1 MLLTVLQATQPIPA
15 SAYVLCF
22 IPLAA
27 VVIGLVVLF
36 VLTDRHAS
44 RPYARYNPFVA
55 ATAAPGELE
64 ARPPVVG
71 ETPAGPLGASPPGT
85 TTVFEG
91 AAGAVRQ
98 VPKGEAP
105 PPAASDTP
113 ASFSGRP
120 GPAAP
125 ESLGML
131 TQEAQEALSV
141 PTRTTAEGAGSQS
154 LAPAGVMTSVGVTIA
169 HIEYKRV
176 GDSWEGE
183 YVRIIN
189 TSASPVTMTGWRLE
203 DEGAKHTY
211 IFPTFTLAPGAEVRL
226 WSLSGVDDAAN
237 LYWGHRQPIWNDT
250 GDTATLYDASGKEV
264 SRFSYGPSGPDR
276 DV

>member
-55 ATAAPGELE
+55 AAAAPGELE
-64 ARPPVVG
+64 TRPPVVG

-91 AAGAVRQ
+91 AAGALRQ
-98 VPKGEAP
+98 VPQGEAP
-105 PPAASDTP
+105 PPAAPDTP
-113 ASFSGRP
+113 ASFSGQS

-125 ESLGML
+125 ESRGML
-131 TQEAQEALSV
+131 TQQAQEAGHV
-141 PTRTTAEGAGSQS
+141 PIAARAEAEGHQAF
-154 LAPAGVMTSVGVTIA
+154 APAGVSALAEVAIV
-169 HIEYKRV
+169 HIEYDPAS
-176 GDSWEGE
+176 GSWEGE
-183 YVRIIN
+183 YVRIVN
-189 TSASPVTMTGWRLE
+189 RGSTPVDLTGWRLE
-203 DEGAKHTY
+203 DEGARHTY
-211 IFPTFTLAPGAEVRL
+211 VFPAFTLAPGAEVRV

-237 LYWGHRQPIWNDT
+237 LYWGYRRSVWNNT
-250 GDTATLYDASGKEV
+250 GDTATLYDASGVEI
-264 SRFSYGPSGPDR
+264 SRFSYGA
-276 DV
+276 